1 MSNLVNLVSRM
12 SLYEDEENQ
21 HGMKTILVEAEAFA
35 SANRIDTAND
45 DDDLNSDGAVM
56 QDNSTKKRTR
66 KLTEKVLCLKKTT
79 LFNKRKEMNSRL
91 LRQESALE
99 DLIYTYNNMV
109 TVEEKIA
116 QYNYIF
122 KQLLL
127 VHVGRAR

>member
-1 MSNLVNLVSRM
+1 M

-35 SANRIDTAND
+35 SANRIDTANY

>member
-1 MSNLVNLVSRM
+1 M